1 MTANVIK
8 KQVVPGKPTR
18 SAPTLRRVSPESL
31 APAAIEDAIDLGKE
45 GYVLVKL
52 HGPVA
57 DGGSG
62 QRPVAVEDVKRLLQ
76 RLMGHEIG
84 LDLAPPEVIEEDNA
98 GLMARLQDEGMRRR
112 AALHAQGELLDSA
125 DLCTRLGITRQALS
139 KAIRDKRLFRV
150 DGTGGAHWYP
160 AFFATS
166 AGHRRDLEQ
175 VCVQLGDLPGDVK
188 WSFFTTPKHSLG
200 ERTPLQA
207 IERGDAAQ
215 AMRAAAEYRERNLGR

>member
-8 KQVVPGKPTR
+8 KQVFPTHPGKSTPM
-18 SAPTLRRVSPESL
+18 LRRVSPESL

-57 DGGSG
+57 GGSSEQG
-62 QRPVAVEDVKRLLQ
+62 PVAVADVKRLLQ
-76 RLMGHEIG
+76 RLMGHDI
-84 LDLAPPEVIEEDNA
+84 APPEVIEEDNT

-112 AALHAQGELLDSA
+112 ATLHAQGELLDSA
-125 DLCTRLGITRQALS
+125 DLCARLGISRQALS

-175 VCVQLGDLPGDVK
+175 VSVQLGELPGDVK
-188 WSFFTTPKHSLG
+188 WNFFTTPKYSLG
-200 ERTPLQA
+200 ERTPLEA
-207 IERGDAAQ
+207 VERGDCAQ
-215 AMRAAAEYRERNLGR
+215 ALRAAAEYRERNLGR